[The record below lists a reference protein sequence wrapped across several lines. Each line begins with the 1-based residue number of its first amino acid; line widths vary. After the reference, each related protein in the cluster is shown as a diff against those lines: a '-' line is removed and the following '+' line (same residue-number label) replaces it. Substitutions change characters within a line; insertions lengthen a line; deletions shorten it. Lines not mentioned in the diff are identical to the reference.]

1 MLENTIKVSTG
12 CKFTPEGKHEKQLL
26 CQSYLHDSQF
36 SNSVFFLDTA
46 AHGSR
51 FLSMN

>member
-1 MLENTIKVSTG
+1 MLGNTIRVSTG
-12 CKFTPEGKHEKQLL
+12 CKYTPEVKHEKQLL
-26 CQSYLHDSQF
+26 RQPYLHDSQF
-36 SNSVFFLDTA
+36 SSSVFFLDTA